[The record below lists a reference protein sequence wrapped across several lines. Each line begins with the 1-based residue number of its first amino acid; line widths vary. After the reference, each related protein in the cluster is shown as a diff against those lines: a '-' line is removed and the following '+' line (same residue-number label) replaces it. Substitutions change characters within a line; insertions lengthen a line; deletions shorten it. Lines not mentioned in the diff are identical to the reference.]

1 MNYMEFSKMVSEE
14 TLSFEFIRKK
24 YGKQLNCKHCGSKKF
39 YYPKS
44 KNRVRCAKCKKD
56 LRLFVSTRFG
66 TVRITYSK
74 WLAIIKLF
82 ELSVSANEAA
92 RQMDLDYKTVLKA
105 FDAIR
110 LAIVTELAKTDK
122 ALRGEIEADE
132 AYFGGKRKG
141 NRGRSTK
148 RKKVVFGMLER
159 KGRVS
164 LEIVP
169 DAKAATLTK
178 AVLKMAKTGSMVY
191 TDQWGG
197 YNSLI
202 FHGYKHK
209 TVNHSKMFSRGKIST
224 NGLEGF
230 WSFSKERMAKYH
242 GVSRKKFILYI
253 KEMEWR
259 YNNRDQDLFELLTG
273 YMLVASYP

>member
-1 MNYMEFSKMVSEE
+1 MDYMEFSRVISSE
-14 TLSFEFIRKK
+14 TLSLEYMQRK
-24 YGKQLNCKHCGSKKF
+24 YGKKIYCRHCRSGKF
-39 YYPKS
+39 YYPKTR
-44 KNRVRCAKCKKD
+44 NRARCAKCKRD
-56 LRLFVSTRFG
+56 LRLFADTRFG
-66 TVRITYSK
+66 AIRITYPE
-74 WLAIIKLF
+74 WLAIIKMF

-92 RQMDLDYKTVLKA
+92 RQMGLDYKTVLKA
-105 FDAIR
+105 FDTLR
-110 LAIVTELAKTDK
+110 LAIVMELARTDK

-141 NRGRSTK
+141 NRGRSTR

-169 DAKAATLTK
+169 NAKAATLTK
-178 AVLKMAKTGSMVY
+178 AVLRMAKAESMVY

-202 FHGYKHK
+202 FHGYKHL
-209 TVNHSKMFSRGKIST
+209 TLNHSKMFSRGKVST
-224 NGLEGF
+224 NALEGF
-230 WSFSKERMAKYH
+230 WSFAKERMAKYH

-259 YNNRDQDLFELLTG
+259 YNNRDQDLFEMLTR
-273 YMLVASYP
+273 YMLVAPDP